1 MLTPEE
7 LTKASDR
14 LTDIYSQ
21 LEKEIIGE
29 MAAKIKALGS
39 PDYIDYLARAY
50 KDAGLFQNDVTRLI
64 EKYDPIV
71 QKEIKD
77 SFEKYIE
84 KSVKVDNEIIKK
96 AGLTPAL
103 ANEQILLTELNKTA
117 NTLRNLT
124 LTTATTSQ
132 QQFIKQATQAY
143 IRVSTGA
150 FNYNRALVL
159 SINDLARQGIY
170 TVEYTGSGKVVKRTI
185 EGAVRANIITG
196 INQTATAITAD
207 NCDKLN
213 IDLVEVS
220 AHSGARPTHA
230 EWQGKIYSL
239 SGKTAGYPPFSLCHP
254 GEADGIGG
262 VNCRHSY
269 YPYLGGERM
278 YSDKELSHLDDEK
291 YKYNGK
297 TLTQYQAEQ
306 QQRALERSVRR
317 YKREEYAMSK
327 AGLSTTEASAK
338 VKEAQGRVRDF
349 TKQTGLRRDYNREK
363 IGM

>member
-7 LTKASDR
+7 LTRASDR

-29 MAAKIKALGS
+29 MAAKIKALGD
-39 PDYIDYLARAY
+39 PYGIDYMARAY
-50 KDAGLFQNDVTRLI
+50 KDAGLFKSDVTRLR

-84 KSVKVDNEIIKK
+84 KSVKVDTEIITK

-103 ANEQILLTELNKTA
+103 ANEQILLAELNKTA

-132 QQFIKQATQAY
+132 QQFINQATQAY

-150 FNYNRALVL
+150 FDYNRALVL

-170 TVEYTGSGKVVKRTI
+170 TVEYTGTGKVVKRTI
-185 EGAVRANIITG
+185 EGAVRSNIITG

-220 AHSGARPTHA
+220 AHSGARPSHA

-239 SGKTAGYPPFSLCHP
+239 SGTNPDYPPFSLCHP
-254 GEADGIGG
+254 GEGDGIGG
-262 VNCRHSY
+262 WNCSHSY
-269 YPYLGGERM
+269 YPYTGGERM
-278 YSDKELSHLDDEK
+278 YSDKELSHIDDEK

-317 YKREEYAMSK
+317 YKREEYAMGK
-327 AGLSTTEASAK
+327 AGLSTSEASAK
-338 VKEAQGRVRDF
+338 IREAQGRVRDF
-349 TKQTGLRRDYNREK
+349 TKQTGLRRDYEREK